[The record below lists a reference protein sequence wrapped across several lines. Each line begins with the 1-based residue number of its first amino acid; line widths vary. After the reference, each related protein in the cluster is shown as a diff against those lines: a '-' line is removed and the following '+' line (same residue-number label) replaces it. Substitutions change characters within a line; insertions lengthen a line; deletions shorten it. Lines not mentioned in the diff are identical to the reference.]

1 MRIIFVCMMTQT
13 KKRADDDDGED
24 EEEKR
29 TLDSSDYFY
38 TRQEARNSSSRHEFR
53 VQGSAKMWSLGCVNS
68 RLVAR
73 ASQETG
79 FTQPRAHFLS
89 DPCL

>member
-1 MRIIFVCMMTQT
+1 MTQT
-13 KKRADDDDGED
+13 KKRADDDGED

-38 TRQEARNSSSRHEFR
+38 TRQEARNSSSRHEFP
-53 VQGSAKMWSLGCVNS
+53 VQGSAKRWSLGCVNS
-68 RLVAR
+68 RMAAR

-79 FTQPRAHFLS
+79 FTQPRAHLIA
-89 DPCL
+89 DVCITNED